1 MKEKGFEQFFINNY
15 PRVKSFAL
23 RILMSEEDAEDVAQD
38 IFIKLLDMPH
48 IWQNGEDVDKGFLY
62 TITRNQVF
70 NIIKRKTL
78 ERKYQVNLYKESY
91 EFEEFGIEDNLYA
104 KEIDLITTYVVE
116 QMPDQRRKVFKM
128 SRVEGKSAAEISVE
142 LNISKRTVERHIYMA
157 LGELKKY
164 LLLFLFFI
172 E

>member
-1 MKEKGFEQFFINNY
+1 MEKGFEQIFIDNY

-38 IFIKLLDMPH
+38 IFIKILGMPEV
-48 IWQNGEDVDKGFLY
+48 WQKEGGIDDSFLF
-62 TITRNQVF
+62 TITRNHVF
-70 NIIKRKTL
+70 NIIKRRSL
-78 ERKYQVNLYKESY
+78 ERKYQVNLYKEAY
-91 EFEEFGIEDNLYA
+91 ELEEFGIEDNLYA
-104 KEIDLITTYVVE
+104 KEINLISTYVVE

-128 SRVEGKSAAEISVE
+128 SRLYGKNTAEIADE

-157 LGELKKY
+157 LSELKKI